1 MDPEQL
7 NKRIDKMFENRK
19 TWESLW
25 QIAYEYMAPERAF
38 FHQAA
43 HEKIHGNT
51 GEHIFDSTAIDSAE
65 RLVNLIVSGLIPPW
79 SPWFRLVPGRTIV
92 NPEQKELLRP
102 LLEYAENMIHSV
114 LAESNFYQ
122 EMQPMLLDRVIGGTG
137 ALLFL
142 PGEDG
147 VAFRALPLAE
157 IALEEDNSGEVSA
170 VARKYYLSLRDIM
183 RSWDVPE
190 DFRLANERNPE
201 EPRHEVQAIAARD
214 ATGMWQYLVRLKQPL
229 HVLETR
235 ITPYPPILA
244 TRWTRL
250 PGTPYGRGPGL
261 RALADVRA
269 LNKIKEL
276 SLQNAAK
283 AVTGIYTAVDDG
295 VLNPYVL
302 SLDPGAIIPVA
313 SNSPNERSIDVLPRS
328 ADFDV
333 AMWSIDELR
342 NSIRAMFM
350 SDQFG
355 PLERTPRSATEVA
368 ERTRIV
374 AQELGATIA
383 RLQYELLVPVLRS
396 VFKWLADRDMLPPEL
411 NIDGTNINVEF
422 ISQLAQ
428 AQWAQQEQNIVQ
440 FMSIMTEFGQVDPKA
455 GLLVD
460 IHAAG
465 RKVAEI
471 KGIPTEIL
479 RSSEQIE
486 MLMQEAA
493 QNMEAMNDE
502 SGGAA
507 PGA

>member
-1 MDPEQL
+1 
-7 NKRIDKMFENRK
+7 
-19 TWESLW
+19 
-25 QIAYEYMAPERAF
+25 
-38 FHQAA
+38 
-43 HEKIHGNT
+43 
-51 GEHIFDSTAIDSAE
+51 
-65 RLVNLIVSGLIPPW
+65 
-79 SPWFRLVPGRTIV
+79 
-92 NPEQKELLRP
+92 
-102 LLEYAENMIHSV
+102 
-114 LAESNFYQ
+114 
-122 EMQPMLLDRVIGGTG
+122 
-137 ALLFL
+137 
-142 PGEDG
+142 
-147 VAFRALPLAE
+147 
-157 IALEEDNSGEVSA
+157 
-170 VARKYYLSLRDIM
+170 
-183 RSWDVPE
+183 
-190 DFRLANERNPE
+190 
-201 EPRHEVQAIAARD
+201 
-214 ATGMWQYLVRLKQPL
+214 
-229 HVLETR
+229 
-235 ITPYPPILA
+235 
-244 TRWTRL
+244 
-250 PGTPYGRGPGL
+250 
-261 RALADVRA
+261 

-313 SNSPNERSIDVLPRS
+313 SNSPNERSLDVLPRS

-342 NSIRAMFM
+342 NSIRSIFI

-355 PLERTPRSATEVA
+355 PLDRTPRSATEVA

-383 RLQYELLVPVLRS
+383 RLQYELLIPVLRS

-440 FMSIMTEFGQVDPKA
+440 FMSIMTEFGQIDPKA

-479 RSSEQIE
+479 RTSEQIE

-493 QNMEAMNDE
+493 QNMEAMDDGTGE
-502 SGGAA
+502 QSSGG
-507 PGA
+507 